1 MRRTL
6 VWTLVGGMFVTVT
19 IGCLLALRAPAGI
32 ENRPRMSSVRTERE
46 VERSQPS
53 QYTVSSLQPATRTY
67 IHCAGS
73 AVPSLS
79 R

>member
-1 MRRTL
+1 MRQTL
-6 VWTLVGGMFVTVT
+6 VWTLVGAMFVTVT
-19 IGCLLALRAPAGI
+19 IACQVACRTRA
-32 ENRPRMSSVRTERE
+32 ELDRPQMSARTEPE
-46 VERSQPS
+46 VERSEPS
-53 QYTVSSLQPATRTY
+53 QYPASSLQVAKRTY

>member
-6 VWTLVGGMFVTVT
+6 VWTLVGGMLVTVT
-19 IGCLLALRAPAGI
+19 IACQLACQAPA
-32 ENRPRMSSVRTERE
+32 ELDRPQMSTARTEPE
-46 VERSQPS
+46 VERSEPA
-53 QYTVSSLQPATRTY
+53 QYPVSSLQVAKRTY